1 MEVPRS
7 PVSPWRPP
15 APPSWEANGAADEA
29 LLRREMETHRPR
41 CSLTPRSPAAL
52 SKVSINLPHISS
64 PDVPPKHLPPV
75 AEAPRAV
82 AGLEVAAARQLSSP
96 GNSSGGFQ
104 EVAVLREEPASE
116 ASLQQSSF
124 PGCSA
129 ACRLVAAVSLS
140 SGSSWLQAPG

>member
-7 PVSPWRPP
+7 PVSPWCPP

-82 AGLEVAAARQLSSP
+82 AGLEGGCSQAAQQPREQL
-96 GNSSGGFQ
+96 GRFSGG
-104 EVAVLREEPASE
+104 
-116 ASLQQSSF
+116 
-124 PGCSA
+124 GSA
-129 ACRLVAAVSLS
+129 A
-140 SGSSWLQAPG
+140 